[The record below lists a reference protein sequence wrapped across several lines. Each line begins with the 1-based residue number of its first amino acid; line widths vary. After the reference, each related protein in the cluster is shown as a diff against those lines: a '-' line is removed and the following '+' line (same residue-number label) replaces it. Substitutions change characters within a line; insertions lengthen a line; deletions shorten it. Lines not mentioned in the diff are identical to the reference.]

1 MAIQISV
8 IIPTYAPKDYLWE
21 CLDSIER
28 QTLPKSEYEVIL
40 ALNGDREPYEREI
53 SRRLGG
59 YSFASRLIY
68 SSPPGVSGAR
78 NLGLDNAR
86 GRYICFVDDD
96 DWLAEGYL
104 EGLLREA
111 SEDGIA
117 VSNVVAMDEATR
129 QETDRHFLSQA
140 YKNRQPAKETSL
152 YANRSFFSTVWG
164 KLIPMACIA
173 GQRFNTRIARG
184 EDSVFMF
191 AISWR
196 VRHVRAAAPLCAYHV
211 RVRHGSAG
219 RRSIS
224 AATKWLEF
232 LSQSLKYTMLYA
244 RHPLNISPRFYLS
257 RIAGTF
263 YNKMIQKH

>member
-21 CLDSIER
+21 CLDSLNS

-40 ALNGDREPYEREI
+40 ALNGDRDPYEQEI
-53 SRRLGG
+53 SHRLGG
-59 YSFASRLIY
+59 YSFASQLLY
-68 SSPPGVSGAR
+68 SAPSGVSGAR

-96 DWLAEGYL
+96 DWLSEGYL
-104 EGLLREA
+104 EGLLRE
-111 SEDGIA
+111 SSKEGIV
-117 VSNVVAMDEATR
+117 VSNVTATDEDTP
-129 QETDRHFLSQA
+129 QEIDRHFLSLA
-140 YKNRQPAKETSL
+140 YKNYQPTKETSL

-164 KLIPMACIA
+164 KLIPMACI
-173 GQRFNTRIARG
+173 GSQRFDTHIVRG
-184 EDSVFMF
+184 EDSIFMF

-196 VRHVRAAAPLCAYHV
+196 IKHVKAARHDCAYHV

-219 RRSIS
+219 RRSIDT
-224 AATKWLEF
+224 ATKWLEF

-244 RHPLNISPRFYLS
+244 RHIRHISPRFYLS